1 MRVSIESI
9 FETTAIALYDLD
21 LPIEERSKNK
31 KVFKKASD
39 CVRFLGSSL
48 SKFSHAKSSPSGR
61 ITDKSGKQY
70 AIRNIDYEKYLKE
83 IGK

>member
-1 MRVSIESI
+1 MRVSVESV
-9 FETTAIALYDLD
+9 FETTAVALYDLA

-31 KVFKKASD
+31 IVFKKSSD

-48 SKFSHAKSSPSGR
+48 SKFSHAKIRGK
-61 ITDKSGKQY
+61 ITDNNGKEY
-70 AIRNIDYEKYLKE
+70 AIRHIDYEKYLKE